1 MDREGCRN
9 HACGLCKDQ
18 GSPST
23 STSEIRRFFQK
34 PWRSEQCSS
43 TSSLSRSDQ
52 TQIPSSMTQVQHRNA
67 MERERERDWKTLTKL
82 ITQGLSF
89 DLLQCD
95 KNVPAALS
103 MRESIRT
110 RSSLRTA
117 PVISKRVRVSTQI
130 NNKSFFCAKI
140 MSFILSNFIKKI
152 ELSKDKKQLVKK
164 NNKTRK
170 GNKPKLPERERARRL
185 YMEMSIY
192 RLSGWFRIFFFSWQA
207 HR

>member
-1 MDREGCRN
+1 MKDVGTTLVDYARTRDRRRQ
-9 HACGLCKDQ
+9 APPRSA
-18 GSPST
+18 GSS
-23 STSEIRRFFQK
+23 SSRRSLGEASNV
-34 PWRSEQCSS
+34 PPHHRSQDPIKLKS
-43 TSSLSRSDQ
+43 
-52 TQIPSSMTQVQHRNA
+52 PVQWHKFNTE
-67 MERERERDWKTLTKL
+67 MLWRERERDWKTLTKL

-103 MRESIRT
+103 MRESIRR

-164 NNKTRK
+164 ITKH
-170 GNKPKLPERERARRL
+170 ERETNPS
-185 YMEMSIY
+185 YPKENGQEGYIWKCQYIVSVDG
-192 RLSGWFRIFFFSWQA
+192 SESFFFPWQA